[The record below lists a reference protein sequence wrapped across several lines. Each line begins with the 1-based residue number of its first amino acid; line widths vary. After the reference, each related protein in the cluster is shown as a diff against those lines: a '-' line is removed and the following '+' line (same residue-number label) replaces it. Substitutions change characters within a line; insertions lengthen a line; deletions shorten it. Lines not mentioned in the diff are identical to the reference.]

1 MSMFRKVLFV
11 IGLLLA
17 TQVAAI
23 AQGTLRGS
31 VKDDQGEP
39 LYMAAVKVLR
49 DGNLIRGAMTDFDG
63 MYTVSGLDVGKY
75 DIEISYSGMQP
86 ILKKGVN
93 IKANDYTMENFVMKT
108 NSTLLDVVE
117 VVEERVPIIDMGGAA
132 TGSRVS
138 SEDIER
144 MPGTDVSSIVASV
157 GGVGYNSDGSAG
169 AARGETGM
177 VTNVGGVRTRAGVNV
192 PKEAI
197 AEIQVI
203 LGGTPASMGEAVGGA
218 QVITL
223 KPPQPKFFG
232 MVRYETYFNYMI
244 NHLLTVY
251 LTGPLWVKRTQTA
264 EGGVMEMTKLGY
276 RFTAEGSYYNFAY
289 YRPSDRRYKVVNDA
303 KVKELE
309 QNPIIYDPEKGSIE
323 YAGDYLRNGDFVEIK
338 RPTAN
343 NYYSNKDRYSDFSR
357 YYGAANLALVYRFS
371 EYSTLEL
378 TTELVYT
385 KGPNTSISYFPLNL
399 TRAAFGVSE
408 QNSFKVQADFQQRF
422 PDAAPAEGDATLP
435 AAKRSIKNAMFQI
448 NAMYNR
454 IFAKNY
460 NENFG
465 DDIFKY
471 GHIGTFVTELEPS
484 YDLKN
489 NISYN
494 GTTQSAFVLNSYD
507 QKIVSFTPS
516 KYNPILANYTNQLW
530 NMETNYINQLMYSRE
545 NILAFKGLMNG
556 DAPSSIYGMF
566 SNVGIQSTGYR
577 QSVSNYVYVGAKAS
591 ASLGPHELE
600 IGYQIDYGSSSA
612 YSLGAYSLWTIM
624 RQNAN
629 AHITQLDL
637 SHPIYS
643 VRNGTLYVDYNR
655 LNGGGQT
662 QFSASMREALGL
674 DVNGT
679 DWLDVDRYSP
689 DWYQQNGGIEMF
701 SSKEL
706 FNGGGNNAIVS
717 YYGYDHTG
725 KRYNGSGWSL
735 DDFFDPV
742 GKGHGNFQYIPS
754 FAPTYMG
761 AYIQDKFAFED
772 LVFNVGVR
780 VDYFDG
786 NQSVLKDPYLLY
798 DSYTVGR
805 LKAGEAP
812 YNTGLAG
819 NAFANA
825 AKDDWVVYVDDPS
838 ATTPTIR
845 GYRNGRVWYNADG
858 VEVASPTSVIGESGR
873 PTPYRSTGAGG
884 GQEVA
889 TLGNASGN
897 QISSAAFEDY
907 KPQIVPMPRIAF
919 SFPVGLKSQFKANY
933 DIIARR
939 PSGGWQADYLS
950 YMYMTKATVIYNPN
964 LKPERVTN
972 YEVAFEQALNDNM
985 AVSLSAYYK
994 ETRDLIQLVQYA
1006 GADPN
1011 QNYYSYDNL
1020 DFKTTKGFTFSY
1032 NMRSTK
1038 NLRVSANYTLQ
1049 YAEGTGISST
1059 TMQELIKEGYT
1070 TLKMLN
1076 PIGEDQRHVFKVN
1089 VDFRYGQG
1097 AQYNGWRF
1105 NRMVKDKETGEK
1117 KKKEVRPFENAG
1129 INIMAVAQSG
1139 APYTRALSVT
1149 ESYIVGSYNGARL
1162 PWAFYFDAI
1171 ADKVF
1176 NIDLHRKNGTVKHT
1190 QMKVSL
1196 TVTNLFNIRNTI
1208 AVYSATGSP
1217 EDNGYLTDPST
1228 QAIINSQVNPDSY
1241 RDLYSIYLNNNN
1253 FYYNPARQI
1262 KLGLTYMF

>member
-1 MSMFRKVLFV
+1 MSMFRKVLFA
-11 IGLLLA
+11 IGLLLTA
-17 TQVAAI
+17 QVAAI

-39 LYMAAVKVLR
+39 LYMAVVKVLR
-49 DGNLIRGAMTDFDG
+49 DGNLVRGAMTDFDG

-75 DIEISYSGMQP
+75 DIEVSYTSMKP
-86 ILKKGVN
+86 ILKKGVSV
-93 IKANDYTMENFVMKT
+93 KANDYTLENFVMKPS
-108 NSTLLDVVE
+108 STVLDVVE
-117 VVEERVPIIDMGGAA
+117 VVEERVPIIDMGGAS
-132 TGSRVS
+132 TGKRMNA
-138 SEDIER
+138 EDIQR
-144 MPGTDVSSIVASV
+144 MPGADVSSIVASV

-197 AEIQVI
+197 EEIQVI
-203 LGGTPASMGEAVGGA
+203 LGGTPASIGESVGGA
-218 QVITL
+218 QIITL

-232 MVRYETYFNYMI
+232 MVRYETYFNYQM
-244 NHLLTVY
+244 NHMLTAY
-251 LTGPLWVKRTQTA
+251 FTGPMWVKRTQTP
-264 EGGVMEMTKLGY
+264 EGGVLEMTKLGY
-276 RFTAEGSYYNFAY
+276 RFTAEASYYNFGY
-289 YRPSDRRYKVVNDA
+289 YRPSDRRYKVVDDNI
-303 KVKELE
+303 VMQLE
-309 QNPIIYDPEKGSIE
+309 QNPIIYDPEKGSIQ
-323 YAGDYLRNGDFVEIK
+323 YAGENLLSSDFVEIK

-343 NYYSNKDRYSDFSR
+343 NYYANKDRYSDFSG

-378 TTELVYT
+378 TTEFVYS
-385 KGPNTSISYFPLNL
+385 KGPSTSISYFPLNL
-399 TRAAFGVSE
+399 TRAAFGVKE

-422 PDAAPAEGDATLP
+422 RDAAPAAGDATLP
-435 AAKRSIKNAMFQI
+435 PAKKGIKNAMFQV
-448 NAMYNR
+448 NLLYNR
-454 IFAKNY
+454 IYSRNY

-465 DDIFKY
+465 DDVFKY
-471 GHIGTFVTELEPS
+471 GHIGTFVTQMIPS
-484 YDLKN
+484 YDVKD
-489 NISYN
+489 NINYN
-494 GTTQSAFVLNSYD
+494 GTVQTARVLNSYN
-507 QKIVSFTPS
+507 QVITGFTPS
-516 KYNPILANYTNQLW
+516 EYNPILANYTEQLRH
-530 NMETNYINQLMYSRE
+530 MDINNISSLMYSRE
-545 NILAFKGLMNG
+545 NILAYNGLMNG
-556 DAPSSIYGMF
+556 DSPASIHGLF
-566 SNVGIQSTGYR
+566 SNVGVQNTSYGE
-577 QSVSNYVYVGAKAS
+577 SVSNYIYVGAKAS

-600 IGYQIDYGSSSA
+600 IGYQIDYGSQSA

-637 SHPIYS
+637 SNPIYR
-643 VRNGTLYVDYNR
+643 VRDGFLYVDYNR

-662 QFSASMREALGL
+662 YFDASMREALGL

-679 DWLDVDRYSP
+679 DWLDVDSYSP
-689 DWYQQNGGIEMF
+689 DWYQQNGGINMF

-706 FNGGGNNAIVS
+706 FNSGNQIVN

-742 GKGHGNFQYIPS
+742 SKGHENFQYLRS

-780 VDYFDG
+780 VDYFDA
-786 NQSVLKDPYLLY
+786 NQDVLKDPYLLY
-798 DSYTVGR
+798 ESYTVGD
-805 LKAGEAP
+805 LKGGAAP
-812 YNTGLAG
+812 YNTGLAN

-825 AKDDWVVYVDDPS
+825 AQDDWVVYVDDPA

-845 GYRNGRVWYNADG
+845 GYRNGRVWYNAEG
-858 VEVASPTSVIGESGR
+858 VEVSSHSQVVGESGR
-873 PTPYRSTGAGG
+873 PTPYRTTGAGG

-897 QISSAAFEDY
+897 QVSSASFEDY

-950 YMYMTKATVIYNPN
+950 YMYMTKATVISNPN

-972 YEVAFEQALNDNM
+972 YEVAFEQALTDNM

-994 ETRDLIQLVQYA
+994 ETRDLIQLVQYG

-1032 NMRSTK
+1032 NMRGTN
-1038 NLRVSANYTLQ
+1038 NLSISANYTLQ

-1089 VDFRYGQG
+1089 VDFRYGDG
-1097 AQYNGWRF
+1097 PKYNGWRY
-1105 NRMVKDKETGEK
+1105 NRTVKDKETGEL

-1139 APYTRALSVT
+1139 APYTRALSIT
-1149 ESYIVGSYNGARL
+1149 QPYIVGSYNGARL
-1162 PWAFYFDAI
+1162 PWAFYFDMI

-1176 NIDLHRKNGTVKHT
+1176 NIDIHKKDGVVKHT
-1190 QMKVSL
+1190 QMRVSV

-1208 AVYSATGSP
+1208 GVFAATGNP
-1217 EDNGYLTDPST
+1217 DDNGYLTDPST
-1228 QAIINSQVNPDSY
+1228 QSVINSNLNPQSF
-1241 RDLYSIYLNNNN
+1241 RDLYAIYLNNSYFN
-1253 FYYNPARQI
+1253 YNPPRQV
-1262 KLGLTYMF
+1262 KLGITYMF